1 MTREEELRVRK
12 SAYQR
17 KWVKNNPARAKAIA
31 KKSADKRKGLA
42 AVCRRKHYLNHR
54 EEILKRSRQDKADN
68 PEREEKRRQKKY
80 AAWMEIIRLAG
91 KDRCSL
97 CGYNKCFWAIDFHHR
112 EPSEKLF
119 AICSI
124 LHLSVTEA
132 RVLELGKCD
141 ALCRNCHYEIH
152 YKNGGFG
159 RSKSNQRA
167 LSPQ

>member
-1 MTREEELRVRK
+1 MTREEELRARRNASK
-12 SAYQR
+12 R
-17 KWVKNNPARAKAIA
+17 RWKKN
-31 KKSADKRKGLA
+31 
-42 AVCRRKHYLNHR
+42 
-54 EEILKRSRQDKADN
+54 N
-68 PEREEKRRQKKY
+68 PEREGEWRRKKY

-97 CGYNKCFWAIDFHHR
+97 CGYNRCFSAIDFHHR

-119 AICSI
+119 AVSSI
-124 LHLSVTEA
+124 LNFSVTED

-167 LSPQ
+167 PSPQ